1 MRPSQVSAIEFYQNI
16 VIYLLVENTST
27 ILKISEFNET
37 CSSSNIERVLSGK
50 WLDSEVMLNMKIY
63 IMVGIVCAYV
73 YS

>member
-27 ILKISEFNET
+27 ILKISGFNET